1 MSWADYEKGCH
12 LPLLH
17 CRPASSCSLSEG
29 TGELRR
35 SGLALSNKTFL
46 DDGNVW
52 CLYFHHSRPL
62 TVRGCWANEMWLLQL
77 RNCIFD
83 FIYLLSRLLYRT
95 AQFGTLRHHPW
106 SWNLCVLEVNWQS
119 RSSFVERCGR
129 VGSELSLVIDAP
141 SVSREP
147 NRGKEGL
154 HDLPSI
160 SRFPAGEWQDR
171 NPASNALFSTLLSF
185 IMYWSKPMWNFTSV
199 QKYILPNIAS
209 KLKVLWPPSHSRSPP
224 SPLEVI
230 MVWSLWST
238 SFYTFS
244 YCIYVNTFSIEKN
257 TQFLQY
263 PYFSTNCFSLPTVC
277 LRPFWISSWIS
288 TF

>member
-1 MSWADYEKGCH
+1 MGEKDKGLRPDFHLGPGLPRGCVLDAYVNVVGVGLADYEKGCH

-35 SGLALSNKTFL
+35 SGLALSNRTFL

-106 SWNLCVLEVNWQS
+106 SWNLCVLEVN
-119 RSSFVERCGR
+119 
-129 VGSELSLVIDAP
+129 
-141 SVSREP
+141 
-147 NRGKEGL
+147 
-154 HDLPSI
+154 
-160 SRFPAGEWQDR
+160 
-171 NPASNALFSTLLSF
+171 
-185 IMYWSKPMWNFTSV
+185 
-199 QKYILPNIAS
+199 
-209 KLKVLWPPSHSRSPP
+209 
-224 SPLEVI
+224 
-230 MVWSLWST
+230 
-238 SFYTFS
+238 
-244 YCIYVNTFSIEKN
+244 
-257 TQFLQY
+257 
-263 PYFSTNCFSLPTVC
+263 
-277 LRPFWISSWIS
+277 
-288 TF
+288 